1 MGLWNLYFL
10 AKIYLFHTGQMQPI
24 WLLNLVFALLL
35 VIPLESRI
43 LRVLRQI
50 AIGAGAALAWREST
64 LPPFARCSQ
73 VSNITFTPDTWWSYS
88 SASCRWRWWWPWCWW
103 SWSLL
108 INRWIRTTTFVLL
121 ALIAMPI
128 WYGTGI
134 TLPAGEGSAS
144 QRNPTDRR
152 ADINATN
159 NYDAILAAFRQR
171 KPAPPSPF
179 TATPDAQFDII
190 VLHICSLSWDDLDAA
205 KPQSPLLSRFDLFKN
220 FSSPPATAA
229 RPPSA
234 CCARHAASSRTRTCT
249 TPRPPTTCSPI
260 WPRPASRRILMNHDG
275 RFDNFRNYVETEIGI
290 QGVKMESTD
299 GVPVA
304 MRAFDDSPILDD
316 FNTFDHWYKQHLAQ
330 DKAPWRSTTTRS
342 RCTTAIACPTSA

>member
-134 TLPAGEGSAS
+134 TLPRRRLSKPAQSDGSPRGYQRHQQLRRHPGRVPPAEAS
-144 QRNPTDRR
+144 
-152 ADINATN
+152 
-159 NYDAILAAFRQR
+159 AAF
-171 KPAPPSPF
+171 A
-179 TATPDAQFDII
+179 
-190 VLHICSLSWDDLDAA
+190 LH
-205 KPQSPLLSRFDLFKN
+205 
-220 FSSPPATAA
+220 
-229 RPPSA
+229 
-234 CCARHAASSRTRTCT
+234 
-249 TPRPPTTCSPI
+249 
-260 WPRPASRRILMNHDG
+260 
-275 RFDNFRNYVETEIGI
+275 RN
-290 QGVKMESTD
+290 
-299 GVPVA
+299 A
-304 MRAFDDSPILDD
+304 
-316 FNTFDHWYKQHLAQ
+316 
-330 DKAPWRSTTTRS
+330 
-342 RCTTAIACPTSA
+342 